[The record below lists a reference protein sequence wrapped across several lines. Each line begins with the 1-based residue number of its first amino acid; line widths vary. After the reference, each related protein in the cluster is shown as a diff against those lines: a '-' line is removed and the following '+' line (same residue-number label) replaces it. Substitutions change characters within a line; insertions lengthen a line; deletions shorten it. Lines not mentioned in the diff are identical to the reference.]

1 MSAVTPVGKAY
12 KFKTLDNEDVYIG
25 DVADSEFHPKIHLP
39 RWKDECF
46 LKLLFDDSKIAQKNV
61 TLEDGKVK
69 WSTPSLDLHFYPL
82 ISNEQAELGGLEFE
96 FILKQKPSTNAFS
109 LFIQTQGL
117 RCYYQPPLN
126 EELNVSEFDSVSAT
140 QAIKNGEVIFERP
153 ENVVGSYA
161 VYHNTKVNNEYKTG
175 KAFHIFRPK
184 LRDVKGNTA
193 WADLNIDEAK
203 GVLTIML
210 PQDFLNNAM
219 YPVTMDPTFGYTS
232 IGASSESQPG
242 GYCGACKFQASEAGS
257 VTKVTAHVQ
266 QRSGAAD
273 SKNGVWSDSSGAAD
287 ALLAE
292 SNEVA
297 LPASYEWTDYTIS
310 LDVSA
315 STYYWLGLFASG
327 EGLRIHYDTG
337 EANQREH
344 TWGNVYPT
352 LPDPFKNSQNY
363 GPNYQDYRWS
373 IYATYTTGG
382 VTYEI
387 NVDAVAQS
395 LSASAEECL
404 FNIEKEAIA
413 GSNSLKASETTFN
426 VSKDVIVK
434 ALSDYDFE
442 GLFNVLKDAAVK
454 VLAEVSV
461 VKEGEVKVTR
471 LFLVFGD
478 LAVQIQGD

>member
-1 MSAVTPVGKAY
+1 
-12 KFKTLDNEDVYIG
+12 
-25 DVADSEFHPKIHLP
+25 
-39 RWKDECF
+39 
-46 LKLLFDDSKIAQKNV
+46 
-61 TLEDGKVK
+61 
-69 WSTPSLDLHFYPL
+69 
-82 ISNEQAELGGLEFE
+82 
-96 FILKQKPSTNAFS
+96 
-109 LFIQTQGL
+109 
-117 RCYYQPPLN
+117 
-126 EELNVSEFDSVSAT
+126 
-140 QAIKNGEVIFERP
+140 
-153 ENVVGSYA
+153 
-161 VYHNTKVNNEYKTG
+161 
-175 KAFHIFRPK
+175 
-184 LRDVKGNTA
+184 
-193 WADLNIDEAK
+193 
-203 GVLTIML
+203 
-210 PQDFLNNAM
+210 
-219 YPVTMDPTFGYTS
+219 
-232 IGASSESQPG
+232 
-242 GYCGACKFQASEAGS
+242 
-257 VTKVTAHVQ
+257 
-266 QRSGAAD
+266 
-273 SKNGVWSDSSGAAD
+273 
-287 ALLAE
+287 
-292 SNEVA
+292 
-297 LPASYEWTDYTIS
+297 
-310 LDVSA
+310 VSA